1 MKLSQLKIDPE
12 FQSKI
17 PPLQFEKE
25 QQLEQ
30 NIITEGRLLNPIITW
45 NGYIL
50 DGHTRYR
57 ILKKHGFIKFEVEEI
72 QLANKY
78 EALAWI
84 CKNQLGRRNL
94 SPERKKF
101 LPGKEYESTKLAVGG
116 QPGNC
121 NKVNRCDQNDHIDSE
136 KRTCERIAV
145 EHGVGSA
152 TVRRAEKCSRG
163 IDAAE
168 EAVPGAQEEILT
180 GHIKATDEQI
190 VALASIPKEERPA
203 ILEELKK
210 KKSDR
215 DDTVLER
222 LKPSKPP
229 PKPKPAPQKKKPT
242 ATENNTTSQA
252 EQPETPVQAPIT
264 ESPPEEEIEPT
275 SNAPPSFLQSI
286 QGHKRHL
293 SEEDKARLKA
303 SVDACYKDK
312 AAATG
317 SIMLCKLQGA
327 TLFAIQTG
335 NATCLT
341 AGERLRANLVA
352 ENPDALYFVG
362 ITSNAGVEFAYDG
375 IRAPWKIYCI
385 ETAYELYKQYGCE
398 RYVEM
403 LHIINEAWKGNVDS
417 YLAGVIRG
425 VARFISVYEGE
436 YSRERLVQQLAR
448 THPKTIT
455 QLAQKDAGSSAN
467 RHMRQILRIYNGA
480 SREMSLPLKN

>member
-17 PPLQFEKE
+17 PPLQFEEE

-30 NIITEGRLLNPIITW
+30 NIIAEGRLLNPIITW

-101 LPGKEYESTKLAVGG
+101 LLGKEYESTKLAVGG

-121 NKVNRCDQNDHIDSE
+121 NKINRCDQNDHIDSE

-152 TVRRAEKCSRG
+152 TVRRAEKYSRG

-242 ATENNTTSQA
+242 ATENNTALQA
-252 EQPETPVQAPIT
+252 EQPETSVQESIT

-293 SEEDKARLKA
+293 SEEDKARLQA
-303 SVDACYKDK
+303 SVDA
-312 AAATG
+312 
-317 SIMLCKLQGA
+317 
-327 TLFAIQTG
+327 
-335 NATCLT
+335 
-341 AGERLRANLVA
+341 R
-352 ENPDALYFVG
+352 
-362 ITSNAGVEFAYDG
+362 YDG

-403 LHIINEAWKGNVDS
+403 LRIINEAWKGNVDS

-455 QLAQKDAGSSAN
+455 QLAQKDTGSSAN

>member
-1 MKLSQLKIDPE
+1 MKLGQLKIDPE

-17 PPLQFEKE
+17 PPLQFEEE

-30 NIITEGRLLNPIITW
+30 NIIAKGRLLNPIVTW

-101 LPGKEYESTKLAVGG
+101 LLGKEYESTKLAVGG

-121 NKVNRCDQNDHIDSE
+121 NKVN
-136 KRTCERIAV
+136 
-145 EHGVGSA
+145 
-152 TVRRAEKCSRG
+152 
-163 IDAAE
+163 
-168 EAVPGAQEEILT
+168 
-180 GHIKATDEQI
+180 
-190 VALASIPKEERPA
+190 
-203 ILEELKK
+203 
-210 KKSDR
+210 
-215 DDTVLER
+215 
-222 LKPSKPP
+222 
-229 PKPKPAPQKKKPT
+229 
-242 ATENNTTSQA
+242 
-252 EQPETPVQAPIT
+252 
-264 ESPPEEEIEPT
+264 
-275 SNAPPSFLQSI
+275 
-286 QGHKRHL
+286 
-293 SEEDKARLKA
+293 
-303 SVDACYKDK
+303 
-312 AAATG
+312 
-317 SIMLCKLQGA
+317 
-327 TLFAIQTG
+327 
-335 NATCLT
+335 
-341 AGERLRANLVA
+341 
-352 ENPDALYFVG
+352 
-362 ITSNAGVEFAYDG
+362 
-375 IRAPWKIYCI
+375 
-385 ETAYELYKQYGCE
+385 GCE

-403 LHIINEAWKGNVDS
+403 LHIINEAWKGNVDA

-455 QLAQKDAGSSAN
+455 QLAQKDTGSSAN

>member
-17 PPLQFEKE
+17 PPLQFEEE

-30 NIITEGRLLNPIITW
+30 NIIAEGRLLNPIITW

-72 QLANKY
+72 QLENKY

-101 LPGKEYESTKLAVGG
+101 LLGKEYESTKLAVGG

-121 NKVNRCDQNDHIDSE
+121 NKANRCDQNDHIDSE

-152 TVRRAEKCSRG
+152 TVRRAEKYSRG

-242 ATENNTTSQA
+242 ATENNTALQA

-264 ESPPEEEIEPT
+264 ESPPEKEIEPT

-293 SEEDKARLKA
+293 SEEDKARLQA
-303 SVDACYKDK
+303 SVDA
-312 AAATG
+312 
-317 SIMLCKLQGA
+317 
-327 TLFAIQTG
+327 
-335 NATCLT
+335 
-341 AGERLRANLVA
+341 R
-352 ENPDALYFVG
+352 
-362 ITSNAGVEFAYDG
+362 YDG

-455 QLAQKDAGSSAN
+455 QLAQKDTGSSAN

>member
-1 MKLSQLKIDPE
+1 MNMQLQVLPDNDTSVIRGPVIKKTGWPRG
-12 FQSKI
+12 QWSGA
-17 PPLQFEKE
+17 
-25 QQLEQ
+25 
-30 NIITEGRLLNPIITW
+30 N
-45 NGYIL
+45 
-50 DGHTRYR
+50 GHTRYR

-101 LPGKEYESTKLAVGG
+101 LLGKEYESTKLAVGG

-121 NKVNRCDQNDHIDSE
+121 NPV
-136 KRTCERIAV
+136 KRTCERIAK
-145 EHGVGSA
+145 EHGVGHA
-152 TVRRAEKCSRG
+152 TVQRAEKYAKG

-229 PKPKPAPQKKKPT
+229 PKPKSVPQKKKPT
-242 ATENNTTSQA
+242 ATENNTASQA
-252 EQPETPVQAPIT
+252 EQPETSVQAPIT

-303 SVDACYKDK
+303 SVDARYKDK

-317 SIMLCKLQGA
+317 SIMLCELQGA
-327 TLFAIQTG
+327 TEEFIFRWNVIFQEHPDVLTDK
-335 NATCLT
+335 TC
-341 AGERLRANLVA
+341 R
-352 ENPDALYFVG
+352 
-362 ITSNAGVEFAYDG
+362 
-375 IRAPWKIYCI
+375 
-385 ETAYELYKQYGCE
+385 
-398 RYVEM
+398 
-403 LHIINEAWKGNVDS
+403 
-417 YLAGVIRG
+417 
-425 VARFISVYEGE
+425 
-436 YSRERLVQQLAR
+436 
-448 THPKTIT
+448 KTIFELLDRMT
-455 QLAQKDAGSSAN
+455 N
-467 RHMRQILRIYNGA
+467 Y
-480 SREMSLPLKN
+480 LKTIKEEKL

>member
-1 MKLSQLKIDPE
+1 MKLGQLKIDPE

-17 PPLQFEKE
+17 PPLQFEEE

-30 NIITEGRLLNPIITW
+30 NIIAEGRLLNPIITW

-57 ILKKHGFIKFEVEEI
+57 ILKKHGFIKFEMEEI

-101 LPGKEYESTKLAVGG
+101 LLGKEYESTKLAVGG

-121 NKVNRCDQNDHIDSE
+121 NKVN
-136 KRTCERIAV
+136 
-145 EHGVGSA
+145 
-152 TVRRAEKCSRG
+152 
-163 IDAAE
+163 
-168 EAVPGAQEEILT
+168 
-180 GHIKATDEQI
+180 
-190 VALASIPKEERPA
+190 
-203 ILEELKK
+203 
-210 KKSDR
+210 
-215 DDTVLER
+215 
-222 LKPSKPP
+222 
-229 PKPKPAPQKKKPT
+229 
-242 ATENNTTSQA
+242 
-252 EQPETPVQAPIT
+252 
-264 ESPPEEEIEPT
+264 
-275 SNAPPSFLQSI
+275 
-286 QGHKRHL
+286 
-293 SEEDKARLKA
+293 
-303 SVDACYKDK
+303 
-312 AAATG
+312 
-317 SIMLCKLQGA
+317 
-327 TLFAIQTG
+327 
-335 NATCLT
+335 
-341 AGERLRANLVA
+341 
-352 ENPDALYFVG
+352 
-362 ITSNAGVEFAYDG
+362 
-375 IRAPWKIYCI
+375 
-385 ETAYELYKQYGCE
+385 GCE

-455 QLAQKDAGSSAN
+455 QLAQKDTGSSAN